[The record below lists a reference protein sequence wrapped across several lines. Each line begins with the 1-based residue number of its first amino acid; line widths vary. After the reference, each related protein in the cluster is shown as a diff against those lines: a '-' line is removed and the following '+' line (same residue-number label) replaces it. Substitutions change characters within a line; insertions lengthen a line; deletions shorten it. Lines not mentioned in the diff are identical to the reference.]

1 MISKLPLSI
10 TGFIPLY
17 ILLALQYVHQLFN
30 PNLDLNAKIN
40 LKYAIGTIVLIEI
53 ISFFMISKYISKKES
68 AKRSE
73 NIIKMSN
80 IKIDKKAHID
90 YMITYLLPLL
100 TFNSDKA
107 DKFSILYANA
117 LILIFVIMNAR
128 SENFNFNIVLYMKG
142 YSVYKGINENG
153 DEKTL
158 LIKHKKFPNKIKE
171 QCNLGFVSFAESK
184 DVYLCKKYD

>member
-1 MISKLPLSI
+1 MFSKLPLAF

-17 ILLALQYVHQLFN
+17 ILLALQYINQIFN
-30 PNLDLNAKIN
+30 FNLDFNSKVN
-40 LKYAIGTIVLIEI
+40 LKCAIVAIFVIE
-53 ISFFMISKYISKKES
+53 MISIYMINKYISKKENN
-68 AKRSE
+68 KYSE
-73 NIIKMSN
+73 NTIKMNN

-100 TFNSDKA
+100 TFSSDKA
-107 DKFSILYANA
+107 DGFSIAYANS

-142 YSVYKGINENG
+142 YSVYKGMNENG

-171 QCNLGFVSFAESK
+171 QGNLGFVSFAESK
-184 DVYLCKKYD
+184 DVYLCKKY